1 MDKMLYEEKEYLR
14 DFGTTRTVEDWDETI
29 YELKQRIKKLEE
41 DMAHVLKDKK

>member
-1 MDKMLYEEKEYLR
+1 MDKTLYEEREYLR
-14 DFGTTRTVEDWDETI
+14 DFGKTRTVEEWDETI